1 VTHDQHDLQRSTQ
14 LSKMTGEEVAELFR
28 LLQSELR
35 GQLSA
40 GASASDLRDGLA
52 LKLETL
58 EAELRGLRQVLTE
71 VKANP
76 DEPRRKTDE
85 LRPDRGLAERRS
97 PTQTRAEGR
106 AWFCGRAA
114 AH

>member
-1 VTHDQHDLQRSTQ
+1 MTHDQRDLEQKTQ
-14 LSKMTGEEVAELFR
+14 LSKMTGKEVAELFR

-35 GQLSA
+35 GQPSA
-40 GASASDLRDGLA
+40 GASATDLRDGLA
-52 LKLETL
+52 LKLAML
-58 EAELRGLRQVLTE
+58 EAELRELRQALTE

-76 DEPRRKTDE
+76 DETRRKMDE
-85 LRPDRGLAERRS
+85 LRPDPGLAERRR
-97 PTQTRAEGR
+97 PMQTGVERR